1 VKYTYDRKFICKYIN
16 AKVIKT
22 DKVIAKNIMVQF
34 LAPHGTYFGHKFIDK
49 IHTKQLTLKK
59 EERKNTQM
67 QYSSIVLQETRRLH
81 RMCLK

>member
-1 VKYTYDRKFICKYIN
+1 
-16 AKVIKT
+16 
-22 DKVIAKNIMVQF
+22 MVQF